1 MTTAIIP
8 ATKLD
13 KVKFRSN
20 PFHMLSN
27 LAMGCWAQMDTTNMT
42 VPWSG
47 LRLKMVDSTCYVT
60 DLSNSKLIMK
70 VTPEEST
77 LYLSH
82 PTVTSVRVDGIDVD
96 YSAIVS
102 PSSNSDLYLVNR
114 ALAAIGEPFRITEGE
129 GILRCKVLE
138 KTVSYNTW
146 EPFAY
151 MDNELKFTYT
161 PPVLMPEG
169 TYDWS
174 LQKVDISTDLVDDA
188 GEAGVRYRK
197 LDMKVVRKAREDF
210 NASMAGFHTMY
221 TMGIFKGA
229 WPTKAEWITA
239 SKLNF
244 DGIVAREPFWW
255 MKLISM
261 APSSHVY
268 PTEDGTRM
276 FIGQYWRREEYKFD
290 SSPQQYIDRL
300 WRDNKEMVYERVGAE
315 RPEVTSIEEYD
326 NRGKKTE

>member
-20 PFHMLSN
+20 PFHLLSHLVSN
-27 LAMGCWAQMDTTNMT
+27 AWANIDTTDMSL
-42 VPWSG
+42 PWSG
-47 LRLKMVDSTCYVT
+47 LYIKMVDSTCYVT
-60 DLSNSKLIMK
+60 DHDKDKLIMK
-70 VTPEEST
+70 VTPEETS
-77 LYLSH
+77 LYLAH
-82 PTVTSVRVDGIDVD
+82 PKVTSMTLDGVEVD
-96 YSAIVS
+96 YSAATSS
-102 PSSNSDLYLVNR
+102 PSNTDMYRVNR

-138 KTVSYNTW
+138 KMVSYNEW

-161 PPVLMPEG
+161 PPVLKPEG

-174 LQKVDISTDLVDDA
+174 LQKVDISTDLVDDV

-210 NASMAGFHTMY
+210 NGSMAGFHTMY
-221 TMGIFKGA
+221 TMGVFKNQ
-229 WPTKAEWITA
+229 WPTVAEWNVA

-255 MKLISM
+255 MKLISLD
-261 APSSHVY
+261 PNISTR
-268 PTEDGTRM
+268 PTDDRQRLYLT
-276 FIGQYWRREEYKFD
+276 QYWRSEEYKFD
-290 SSPQQYIDRL
+290 HSPQKYIDRL
-300 WRDNKEMVYERVGAE
+300 WRENKEMVYERVGAE

>member
-20 PFHMLSN
+20 PFHLLSN
-27 LAMGCWAQMDTTNMT
+27 LVTNSWAGIDTTDMSL
-42 VPWSG
+42 PWSG
-47 LRLKMVDSTCYVT
+47 LRIKMVESTCYVT
-60 DLSNSKLIMK
+60 SNAKDKLIMK
-70 VTPEEST
+70 VTPEETS
-77 LYLSH
+77 LYMSH
-82 PTVTSVRVDGIDVD
+82 PTVTSMTVGGVEVD
-96 YSAIVS
+96 YDVATSQ
-102 PSSNSDLYLVNR
+102 SSNTDMYLVNR

-129 GILRCKVLE
+129 GILRCNVLE
-138 KTVSYNTW
+138 KHVSYNTF

-161 PPVLMPEG
+161 PPTLSPAG

-221 TMGIFKGA
+221 TMGVFKTG
-229 WPTKAEWITA
+229 WPTIAEWNVA

-244 DGIVAREPFWW
+244 DGIVAREPYWW
-255 MKLISM
+255 MKLITLD
-261 APSSHVY
+261 PGITVR
-268 PTEDGTRM
+268 PTEDRVRM
-276 FIGQYWRREEYKFD
+276 YITHYWRSEDYKFD
-290 SSPQQYIDRL
+290 NNPQKYIDRL
-300 WRDNKEMVYERVGAE
+300 WRENKEMVYERVGAE